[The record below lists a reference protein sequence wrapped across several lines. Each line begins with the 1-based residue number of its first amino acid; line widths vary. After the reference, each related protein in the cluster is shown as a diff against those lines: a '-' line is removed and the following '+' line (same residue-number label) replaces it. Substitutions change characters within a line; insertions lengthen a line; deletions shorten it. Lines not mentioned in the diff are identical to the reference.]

1 MGSGFSV
8 VVSGFNVNSSVI
20 SVQTLGF
27 SVHLSS
33 FSVQPPGFNVH
44 LLWFSVYSH
53 SPHKKSIKLPGN
65 SMLKLRRGERLKE
78 FIGTFLACV
87 IVCSIFSFFFL
98 GLIVEYIWF
107 AIILV
112 AFVFAVLIT
121 AFIKQEARIEELEQ
135 RVEQFLSSSAQN

>member
-1 MGSGFSV
+1 MGLASV
-8 VVSGFNVNSSVI
+8 LLCQASMLILQSSVFKHSA
-20 SVQTLGF
+20 SVFIFRASVFNHQASMFIYFGSVFTRTRHIKKALNCLAIQCLNLG
-27 SVHLSS
+27 
-33 FSVQPPGFNVH
+33 
-44 LLWFSVYSH
+44 
-53 SPHKKSIKLPGN
+53 
-65 SMLKLRRGERLKE
+65 RGERLKE